1 LTANFYSIM
10 HEQVMSRIRGDAGDE
25 ENDKASPGYALNK
38 ARNKVFAKQMLTLQG
53 LKMHAKMLKWEFPLG
68 GKFPR
73 QDYEDILG
81 YVTKY
86 VDLPPVFPYLG
97 TNVTCSIVNY
107 TALLGYASATFTHP
121 FLNPST
127 SDTPY
132 TNQDPSSPNSTTKPN
147 PMLSPMSP
155 LHASPQWFAD
165 FRRLTSNT
173 NMTSH
178 EITSLLALLSS
189 SITNGQPLPPYLHSP
204 EGYQLS
210 KKLDAVDH
218 DILSLRHIA
227 EPGYAAFAVMAIST
241 QCIHMDL
248 ERLLESVKKVVG
260 ELDFSFHV
268 VSTREG
274 SEETLV
280 KSGSGARRKED

>member
-1 LTANFYSIM
+1 MQS
-10 HEQVMSRIRGDAGDE
+10 
-25 ENDKASPGYALNK
+25 
-38 ARNKVFAKQMLTLQG
+38 
-53 LKMHAKMLKWEFPLG
+53 
-68 GKFPR
+68 
-73 QDYEDILG
+73 
-81 YVTKY
+81 
-86 VDLPPVFPYLG
+86 
-97 TNVTCSIVNY
+97 SIVNY

-121 FLNPST
+121 SLNPST

-132 TNQDPSSPNSTTKPN
+132 PTHASSETTPPSKSHSN
-147 PMLSPMSP
+147 PMLSPTSP
-155 LHASPQWFAD
+155 FHASPQWFND

-173 NMTSH
+173 NITSH

-210 KKLDAVDH
+210 KKLEAVDH

-241 QCIHMDL
+241 RCIHMDL
-248 ERLLESVKKVVG
+248 ERLVTAIKKLVG

-280 KSGSGARRKED
+280 KGRSGERRKED

>member
-1 LTANFYSIM
+1 MVY
-10 HEQVMSRIRGDAGDE
+10 
-25 ENDKASPGYALNK
+25 
-38 ARNKVFAKQMLTLQG
+38 
-53 LKMHAKMLKWEFPLG
+53 
-68 GKFPR
+68 
-73 QDYEDILG
+73 
-81 YVTKY
+81 
-86 VDLPPVFPYLG
+86 
-97 TNVTCSIVNY
+97 SIVNY
-107 TALLGYASATFTHP
+107 TVLLGYASATFTHP

-127 SDTPY
+127 SDTPDVD
-132 TNQDPSSPNSTTKPN
+132 QSSIDPNHASSSPAPASNPN
-147 PMLSPMSP
+147 PMLSPTSP

-165 FRRLTSNT
+165 FRRLTNNT
-173 NMTSH
+173 NITSH

-204 EGYQLS
+204 AGYELS
-210 KKLDAVDH
+210 KKLNAVDH
-218 DILSLRHIA
+218 DILSVRHIA

-280 KSGSGARRKED
+280 KSVSRGRRKED